1 MRALVFDQGLRL
13 QEQYPDPLHAAG
25 ESVVRVELAGIC
37 GTDLELT
44 RGYMNFRGVPGHE
57 FVGHV
62 VYSDDAAL
70 IGQRVAGEINAGCGH
85 CRACTTTAG
94 RHCPERTVL
103 GILGRDGAFAEYLRL
118 PNANL
123 FAVPTEISD
132 EAAVMI
138 EPLAAAY
145 EIFEQTTLTLD
156 SSIIVL
162 GDGRLGAIVA
172 LALRAEGYQ
181 PLVAGHHREKLS
193 RLAALGIATANPDDM
208 RRQHDVVID
217 CTGKSGGFTQALT
230 LVRARGTIILKSTAA
245 AAGTLNLAPIVIN
258 EITVTGSRCGRFQP
272 AIAAMVAGG
281 ANGRIDL
288 RPLVDGVYSLS
299 DALTAFEAAA
309 NPLNFKILI
318 RP

>member
-13 QEQYPDPLHAAG
+13 QENYPDPPRVTG
-25 ESVVRVELAGIC
+25 ESVVRVNLAGIC

-44 RGYMNFRGVPGHE
+44 RGYMNFCGVPGHE
-57 FVGHV
+57 FVGQV
-62 VYSDDAAL
+62 VDSDDASL

-85 CRACTTTAG
+85 CRACATTAG
-94 RHCPERTVL
+94 RHCPDRTVL
-103 GILGRDGAFAEYLRL
+103 GILRRDGAFAEYLRL

-123 FAVPTEISD
+123 FAVPVEISD

-145 EIFEQTTLTLD
+145 EIFAQTMLAQDT
-156 SSIIVL
+156 SIIVL

-172 LALRAEGYQ
+172 LALRANGYQ
-181 PLVAGHHREKLS
+181 PLVAGHHPEKLK
-193 RLAALGIATANPDDM
+193 RLAALGIGTAYPPDLQ
-208 RRQHDVVID
+208 RQYDVVID
-217 CTGKSGGFTQALT
+217 CTGKSDGFTEALR

-272 AIAAMVAGG
+272 AIAAMATGG
-281 ANGRIDL
+281 ANGAVDL
-288 RPLVDGVYSLS
+288 RPLVDGVYPLS
-299 DALTAFEAAA
+299 DALVAFAAAA